1 VTNGGFL
8 LRLRLAISFLT
19 IVPVAIED
27 ASESDVAASMAWFPL
42 IGAMM
47 GVAFALEDY
56 ALAFLVGHAV
66 RSAIIV
72 LLMTLLSGA
81 IHLDALA
88 DTADALGAG
97 SNRTRALEIL
107 RDSRIGVFGAIALF
121 FALGFKVLALAGLY
135 GRPRLA
141 TLILA
146 PMLARWAIVA
156 VSYKID
162 YLRSEGAGSSMLG
175 RDSDRNLMIAGVIA
189 MLALIFFHSRRVVTA
204 YALTAITT
212 LGMRWFYRRWLGG
225 ITGDLI
231 GACGEIVEVL
241 VMLTMAAR

>member
-1 VTNGGFL
+1 VTRNGFL
-8 LRLRLAISFLT
+8 LRLRLAIGFLT
-19 IVPVAIED
+19 IIPVRIESAD
-27 ASESDVAASMAWFPL
+27 ESDVAASMAWFPL
-42 IGAMM
+42 VGALM

-56 ALAFLVGHAV
+56 ALGFLFRHAL
-66 RSAIIV
+66 RSALIV
-72 LLMTLLSGA
+72 LSMVALSGA
-81 IHLDALA
+81 VHLDGLA

-97 SNRTRALEIL
+97 SDRTRALEIL
-107 RDSRIGVFGAIALF
+107 RDSSIGVFGAIALF

-146 PMLARWAIVA
+146 PMLARWALVA

-162 YLRSEGAGSSMLG
+162 YLRTQGAGTSMLG
-175 RDSDRNLMIAGVIA
+175 RGSDRNLMIASVIA
-189 MLALIFFHSRRVVTA
+189 ILALIPFHSRRITIT
-204 YALTAITT
+204 YAVSVIVALA
-212 LGMRWFYRRWLGG
+212 MRSFYRRWLGG